1 MVHLYRKEYLISF
14 FNLVLVKELIKT
26 KKYVKETNC
35 DYWMNPKNKIQHG
48 HCLKWRIPSFQKAAE
63 IFSVTKDDLHITVNI

>member
-1 MVHLYRKEYLISF
+1 
-14 FNLVLVKELIKT
+14 
-26 KKYVKETNC
+26 
-35 DYWMNPKNKIQHG
+35 MNPKNKTLHG

>member
-1 MVHLYRKEYLISF
+1 
-14 FNLVLVKELIKT
+14 
-26 KKYVKETNC
+26 
-35 DYWMNPKNKIQHG
+35 MNPKNKIQHG